1 MFEVIQT
8 ISVINCSKYPA
19 SLSVYR
25 CPCIG
30 NPMRHSLMDDTG
42 NDAVPHIGAAFLI
55 VGNLM
60 LRDGRATPQFEAAR
74 PFLSLY
80 AP

>member
-30 NPMRHSLMDDTG
+30 NPMRHSLMNDTG
-42 NDAVPHIGAAFLI
+42 KAAVSHIGTVFLI
-55 VGNLM
+55 VGNLR
-60 LRDGRATPQFEAAR
+60 LRDGRTTT
-74 PFLSLY
+74 
-80 AP
+80 